1 MRETTTKNP
10 IKMASEVAA
19 KIIDSRLTA
28 KAQDD
33 DDDEVSFRAIFNIL
47 APFSYFFT
55 FLNYMV
61 QCTFVVIV
69 QRLSLV
75 YFLYC

>member
-33 DDDEVSFRAIFNIL
+33 DDDEVRFRAIFNIL
-47 APFSYFFT
+47 APFSYFFLH
-55 FLNYMV
+55 F
-61 QCTFVVIV
+61 
-69 QRLSLV
+69 
-75 YFLYC
+75 